1 MHARTYLLLVTVAF
15 AAAFAV
21 VGCERNRTSIPAVL
35 VNGVIEC
42 PEALDKRLVRTNQF
56 RLLIADQHLLLQF
69 DDAQNDAE
77 VLGII
82 DGSDLGRW
90 WKAEEADAQDSGWIQ
105 ARNSPLGDGLPVQ
118 FREQL
123 AIFPMLWAGGAVAGS
138 LGTTLSVLPR
148 TNYFT
153 LLDAEDQPAGIHV
166 RDEAEAGRIKR
177 RHIHTYFSVGETNAD
192 SVVPLFTV
200 EYAGWRPFEAS
211 EVPAAVRILDL
222 RLGRIAPPTRYNI
235 RFESLVRTNVPVQ
248 QAYPDI
254 RASNCMLS
262 DRRTGKLTSGSNQ
275 IWPARH
281 TTAYARATR
290 STWGVRIIALTL
302 ITIFPGV
309 LLLLMKRKNKSIM
322 P

>member
-1 MHARTYLLLVTVAF
+1 MRARVYPILVTLAF
-15 AAAFAV
+15 AAAFAAF
-21 VGCERNRTSIPAVL
+21 GSARNRTSIPAV
-35 VNGVIEC
+35 VVHGVIEC

-56 RLLIADQHLLLQF
+56 KLVIADQHLLLQF

-82 DGSDLGRW
+82 DGSDFGRW
-90 WKAEEADAQDSGWIQ
+90 WKAEGSDGQDSGWIQ
-105 ARNSPLGDGLPVQ
+105 DRNAPRIDGLPVQ

-138 LGTTLSVLPR
+138 LGTTLSVLPT

-177 RHIHTYFSVGETNAD
+177 RHIHSYFSAGETNAN

-200 EYAGWRPFEAS
+200 EYAEWRPFEAS

-222 RLGRIAPPTRYNI
+222 RLGRIVPPTRYNI

-248 QAYPDI
+248 QAYPDL
-254 RASNCMLS
+254 RSSNCILS
-262 DRRTGKLTSGSNQ
+262 DRRTGKMTSGLNQ

-281 TTAYARATR
+281 
-290 STWGVRIIALTL
+290 L
-302 ITIFPGV
+302 
-309 LLLLMKRKNKSIM
+309 
-322 P
+322 

>member
-1 MHARTYLLLVTVAF
+1 MHARVYPILVTLAF

-21 VGCERNRTSIPAVL
+21 SRCARNRTSIPAV
-35 VNGVIEC
+35 VVHGVIEC
-42 PEALDKRLVRTNQF
+42 PEASDKRLVGTNQF
-56 RLLIADQHLLLQF
+56 KLLIADQHLLLQF
-69 DDAQNDAE
+69 DDAKNDAE

-82 DGSDLGRW
+82 DGSDFGRW
-90 WKAEEADAQDSGWIQ
+90 WKAEGANAQDSGWIQ
-105 ARNSPLGDGLPVQ
+105 DRNSPRVDGLPLQ

-138 LGTTLSVLPR
+138 LGTTLSVLPG

-153 LLDAEDQPAGIHV
+153 LLDAENQPAGIHV

-177 RHIHTYFSVGETNAD
+177 RHIHSYFSAGETNAN

-200 EYAGWRPFEAS
+200 EYAEWRPFEAS

-222 RLGRIAPPTRYNI
+222 RLGRSVPPPRYNI

-254 RASNCMLS
+254 RASNCILS
-262 DRRTGKLTSGSNQ
+262 DRRTGKVTSGLNQ

-281 TTAYARATR
+281 
-290 STWGVRIIALTL
+290 L
-302 ITIFPGV
+302 
-309 LLLLMKRKNKSIM
+309 
-322 P
+322 